1 METQASSILEPRAS
15 AEPREAS
22 QPRHFHFRRRRVL
35 WALGLETA
43 PESTATPHPLRIRS

>member
-1 METQASSILEPRAS
+1 MESQASTVTETRAS
-15 AEPREAS
+15 AEPREAP

-43 PESTATPHPLRIRS
+43 PESTPESTQVVAR